1 MVFFS
6 IAAPFRL
13 PNVAFAELGSLL
25 CGPCAGALTVVV
37 FRFRLSCCPFSLD
50 GSFNADAET
59 FLRKG
64 KTRIA
69 SSIFSLLPACPALG
83 QSAAHTYDGHRPR
96 PAYLRHLC

>member
-13 PNVAFAELGSLL
+13 PNVSFAELGSLL

-37 FRFRLSCCPFSLD
+37 FRFRLCCCLLSMRV
-50 GSFNADAET
+50 SFNAYAET
-59 FLRKG
+59 FLGGG
-64 KTRIA
+64 KTLIA

-83 QSAAHTYDGHRPR
+83 QSAAHIHDGHRPR
-96 PAYLRHLC
+96 PAYLRPLC